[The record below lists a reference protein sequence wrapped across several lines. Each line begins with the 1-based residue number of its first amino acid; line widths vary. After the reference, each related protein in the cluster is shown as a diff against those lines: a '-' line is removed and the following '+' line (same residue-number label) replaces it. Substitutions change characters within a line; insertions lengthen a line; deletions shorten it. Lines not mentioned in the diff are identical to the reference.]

1 MKMLEASDEQLA
13 ERAQRGDRE
22 AFFNLYQRYLKRV
35 YNRVKSKVPPQDV
48 DDVTQEIFT
57 ALVRSLGSFERRARF
72 NTWLYTIA
80 NRQIADYYRRRGR
93 GGRLPE
99 SVLDDDDTLV
109 SDAAAA
115 AYEQVDRYVA
125 LQRALNA
132 LPEHYQAI
140 ILQRF
145 ADSLSFPEIADERG
159 QSLEA
164 VKSLFRRAMSALR
177 EQMGEVENDSETI

>member
-1 MKMLEASDEQLA
+1 MKMLDASDEHLA
-13 ERAQRGDRE
+13 ERAQRGDRD

-35 YNRVKSKVPPQDV
+35 YNRVKSKIPPQDV

-57 ALVRSLGSFERRARF
+57 AVVRSLGGFEQRARF

-93 GGRLPE
+93 GGWQPE
-99 SVLDDDDTLV
+99 SSLDDDDTLV
-109 SDAAAA
+109 SEAAGVAF
-115 AYEQVDRYVA
+115 EQVDRRAVV
-125 LQRALNA
+125 QRALNA
-132 LPEHYQAI
+132 LPEHYQEI

-145 ADSLSFPEIADERG
+145 ADELRFPEIAAQRG

-177 EQMGEVENDSETI
+177 EEMGELEDGRDAT